1 MTPLLIELFR
11 IGFLNIRFIDVIDI
25 LIVAFLMYKLYQ
37 LLKGGVAINIFIGLL
52 SIYLLYWLFV
62 RVFHMQLLGELLGQ
76 FIGVGVIALIIVF
89 QQEVRRFLIVLGT
102 NSFIARNNLT
112 RQILPWNWQ
121 AQKNRVE
128 NFDPIVK
135 ACRSMAKSKTGAI
148 IILARSS
155 ELKFYSNTGDVI
167 DAVISRRLIETI
179 FSKNSP
185 LHDGA
190 IIIVH
195 NRIRAAR
202 CVLPVTENSDL
213 PARLGMRHRAAI
225 GITEH
230 SDAIAI
236 IVSEETGEISYA
248 REGQIELDLT
258 PEELQKVI
266 EMELS

>member
-135 ACRSMAKSKTGAI
+135 ACRSMAKSKT
-148 IILARSS
+148 
-155 ELKFYSNTGDVI
+155 
-167 DAVISRRLIETI
+167 
-179 FSKNSP
+179 
-185 LHDGA
+185 
-190 IIIVH
+190 
-195 NRIRAAR
+195 
-202 CVLPVTENSDL
+202 
-213 PARLGMRHRAAI
+213 
-225 GITEH
+225 
-230 SDAIAI
+230 
-236 IVSEETGEISYA
+236 
-248 REGQIELDLT
+248 
-258 PEELQKVI
+258 
-266 EMELS
+266 